1 MTEYQDY
8 KYVMQDAGNL
18 YLGAKYT
25 YAELLANED
34 VPFKL
39 KSIIHRYISPELD
52 EETSLESHFYYL
64 NEEGF
69 VYQVCRQLK
78 IKIKYSELVE
88 KKTLFGK
95 QKQVYQTKVLKLE
108 KFAAIPPEKKEEMGI
123 IIQEIGMSK
132 MALMVFS
139 V

>member
-95 QKQVYQTKVLKLE
+95 QKQVYQTKVLKL
-108 KFAAIPPEKKEEMGI
+108 KNLQPFHLKK
-123 IIQEIGMSK
+123 K
-132 MALMVFS
+132 RRWALSFRKS
-139 V
+139 ACLKWH